1 MSVNREIHSVIV
13 NLNKNFSN
21 NIGSDFS
28 TIVNR
33 QLEIKP
39 DTEVALYGG
48 NIVRAPVVLDR
59 DVLLRLKPQ
68 NPVPYNINQDA
79 TGRANTLPA
88 PINFTATL
96 PKGEYSRLAFSK
108 LVARKINEQIFT
120 TDCLQTTTIQPFTG
134 AGGETAFKSFPY
146 RLEYK
151 FDTDT
156 GYYLGLRY
164 FNGVYDRTE
173 GANELIQDDPYRVA
187 FLDLND
193 NFNDV
198 STSNIA
204 FEQQYPNAQ
213 TVFTNSASDA
223 DWNSYLLGNSP
234 IRGMCYNTFD
244 DKDAQEVDVGFA
256 STTLRG
262 DPTKAGTARF
272 CFTLSN
278 TLMAS
283 EWAEKSVSV
292 PAVVQEIGIV
302 GRTGI
307 NAPTGLITVMFESQ
321 SDGSSYTQQSASV
334 MINGLLPT
342 LNSKMLDDGS
352 TMLDDAQLAP
362 WREICSV
369 DLTQYNV
376 KLDEAILVKYE
387 IYCRNFEDGEDANYT
402 NATVSANRKYYF
414 KVRIQSPYEQGTSAV
429 IYDSMDD
436 GIVMNKELVEDGYM
450 WQNIDSPIN
459 PAFQVSAGLC
469 PQFYF
474 YGAAGSF
481 QVLNPQANNIASI
494 AMTDDD
500 SKTTFNIQTASL
512 EYSLE
517 ALAVDNDGNR
527 IDATNLA
534 NILGLVKQNELTD
547 QNATDI
553 DFTNDIAFNP
563 NINPFR
569 PAQAGLTVLNSDL
582 MRYNIEVNLPVKAF
596 NSTSSQNND
605 IGQSRTILYNVAPVI
620 EEVKGAAGLINK
632 NIEPNDT
639 KYLSL
644 NNPQPIKL
652 NSLDIKIRRAR
663 TNEIA
668 TEISDCSL
676 ELLFRKE

>member
-13 NLNKNFSN
+13 NLNKNYSN

-33 QLEIKP
+33 QLSIKP
-39 DTEVALYGG
+39 NTEVALYGG

-59 DVLLRLKPQ
+59 DVLLRLKPT
-68 NPVPYNINQDA
+68 NNVPYNINQDA
-79 TGRANTLPA
+79 TGRANALPD

-96 PKGEYSRLAFSK
+96 PKGEYSRLGFSK
-108 LVARKINEQIFT
+108 LVARKINEQIYT
-120 TDCLQTTTIQPFTG
+120 TDCLQTTTIKPLLTTEN
-134 AGGETAFKSFPY
+134 ALKSFPY

-164 FNGVYDRTE
+164 FNGVYDRQTA
-173 GANELIQDDPYRVA
+173 GDDYFQEQPYRVG
-187 FLDLND
+187 FLELND
-193 NFNDV
+193 NMNYN
-198 STSNIA
+198 TGNIA
-204 FEQQYPNAQ
+204 FTQNYPQEQ
-213 TVFTNSASDA
+213 TVFTNNASSA

-234 IRGMCYNTFD
+234 VRGMCYSTFD
-244 DKDAQEVDVGFA
+244 DKEAQEQDVGFV
-256 STTLRG
+256 STTVRG
-262 DPTKAGTARF
+262 EPTIAGTARF
-272 CFTLSN
+272 CFNLSN

-283 EWAEKSVSV
+283 EWADKSVAT
-292 PAVVQEIGIV
+292 PAVITDVPIV
-302 GRTGI
+302 GRGAL
-307 NAPTGLITVMFESQ
+307 NAPTGLISVMLESI
-321 SDGSSYTQQSASV
+321 SDGSSHTTQSCSI
-334 MINGLLPT
+334 MINELLQ
-342 LNSKMLDDGS
+342 KLDS
-352 TMLDDAQLAP
+352 TMLDDASTLLDDAQNAS

-369 DLTQYNV
+369 DLSQYNI
-376 KLDEAILVKYE
+376 KLDEALLIKYE
-387 IYCRNFEDGEDANYT
+387 IYCRNFEDGQDANYT
-402 NATVSANRKYYF
+402 NAVASANRKYYF

-429 IYDSMDD
+429 IYDSKDD

-450 WQNIDSPIN
+450 FQNVDNPNN

-474 YGAAGSF
+474 YGGAGAF
-481 QVLNPQANNIASI
+481 TVLNPQANNIASI
-494 AMTDDD
+494 CHTNDTTDP
-500 SKTTFNIQTASL
+500 TFNIQAANL

-517 ALAVDNDGNR
+517 ALSEDNNGNR

-534 NILGLVKQNELTD
+534 NILGLVSQDKWTD

-553 DFTNDIAFNP
+553 DISNDVAFNP
-563 NINPFR
+563 NINPHR

-596 NSTSSQNND
+596 NSTSSQAND
-605 IGQSRTILYNVAPVI
+605 IGQSRTILYNVAPVL
-620 EEVKGAAGLINK
+620 EEVSGAQGLINK
-632 NIEPNDT
+632 NIEPSDT

-644 NNPQPIKL
+644 NNPENIKL
-652 NSLDIKIRRAR
+652 NALDVKIRRAR